1 MRKISWF
8 SLIVIVC
15 CQNTNA
21 QTDTLDSKKES
32 HQHFLSQTVIPAP
45 FIMGGIMLT
54 NTITEK
60 NLQTDIRNQVGND
73 YHNGMDDYI
82 QYAPYAEIYL
92 GDVLGIKAKNHWF
105 DQTKNIVIT
114 GFITGVIVQSL
125 KIGVGKERP
134 DGTSHNS
141 FPSGHT
147 TNSFAGDNYP
157 VS

>member
-32 HQHFLSQTVIPAP
+32 HQHFLSQTVITGP

-60 NLQTDIRNQVGND
+60 NLQTEITTQVGND
-73 YHNGMDDYI
+73 YNKVRDD
-82 QYAPYAEIYL
+82 
-92 GDVLGIKAKNHWF
+92 
-105 DQTKNIVIT
+105 
-114 GFITGVIVQSL
+114 
-125 KIGVGKERP
+125 
-134 DGTSHNS
+134 
-141 FPSGHT
+141 
-147 TNSFAGDNYP
+147 
-157 VS
+157 